1 LPTNDIIAE
10 LYVAHGPRLYRYAVM
25 LLADRTAAEDAL
37 QDTFV
42 QLARALRRRP
52 DAEVSFGYLATTLR
66 NTCYSALRRSR
77 RRRWMG
83 QVGQTGRVESNEALI
98 EPVSPDASEEE
109 RMLIDDALRR
119 LPAEQRE
126 VIYLKVYEGMTFQE
140 IADRCAISINTA
152 ASRYRYATEALRR
165 VLAPSDETC

>member
-1 LPTNDIIAE
+1 VLTNEIIAE
-10 LYVAHGPRLYRYAVM
+10 LYAAHGPRLYRYAVM

-52 DAEVSFGYLATTLR
+52 DAEVSIGYLATALR
-66 NTCYSALRRSR
+66 HTCYSQLR
-77 RRRWMG
+77 RRRYVRRAAPSG
-83 QVGQTGRVESNEALI
+83 AAQDALVEPA
-98 EPVSPDASEEE
+98 SPDASEEE

-152 ASRYRYATEALRR
+152 ASRYRYAADALRR
-165 VLAPSDETC
+165 GLAPSDQSC

>member
-1 LPTNDIIAE
+1 
-10 LYVAHGPRLYRYAVM
+10 M
-25 LLADRTAAEDAL
+25 LLADRSAAEDAL

-42 QLARALRRRP
+42 QLARALRRKP

-66 NTCYSALRRSR
+66 HTCYDALRRR
-77 RRRWMG
+77 RR
-83 QVGQTGRVESNEALI
+83 GRGSRGAGPFGPAIADRLI
-98 EPVSPDASEEE
+98 EPSAPDASEEE
-109 RMLIDDALRR
+109 RVLIDDALKR

-165 VLAPSDETC
+165 VLAPSDESC

>member
-10 LYVAHGPRLYRYAVM
+10 VYAAHGRRLYRYAVM
-25 LLADRTAAEDAL
+25 LLANRSAAEDAL

-42 QLARALRRRP
+42 QLVHALRRKP
-52 DAEVSFGYLATTLR
+52 NAEVSFGYLATTLR

-77 RRRWMG
+77 RRIRP
-83 QVGQTGRVESNEALI
+83 VALDSNETLI
-98 EPVSPDASEEE
+98 EPASPDASEEE
-109 RMLIDDALRR
+109 RVLIDDALKR

-165 VLAPSDETC
+165 VLAPSDQSC